1 MYNKIFLICWFTTSF
16 VISIY
21 NVYSFH
27 QTDLNNDNHHKQR
40 FDSSNYTMIKK
51 RENILTKYIDFNL
64 TILDQIS
71 SNKLPNIPCQNIT
84 DLPNSPVLMASDD
97 FIIPPLS
104 TFIINNIPSGIDNC
118 RALIFSISYMRN
130 YRDASP
136 ENIILYIMKD
146 SIGIPGNIVFKKTF
160 KQPDNGW
167 NLNVYN
173 PGSLILKINV
183 GDKDDNGK
191 EFDISSSSLFA
202 RTKLWVSFFVTLKR
216 HFSLTGFSENMVF
229 WITYN
234 KDQNKQLTELDSPY
248 KYYNTTSNYYY
259 IDINNLFNKN
269 LTKWTNAIDV
279 EKKMTFQSNT
289 LNLAWKV
296 DLLCTQ
302 TIIFIEINKTT
313 DAPTIVPTTTPI
325 PTNESIYTKPPYQ
338 EDGSSVLPIL
348 LFFFITL
355 LIVLCLTCTCY
366 LHRFIYKPVQIVNI
380 DDYLTVHKNEE
391 TIYSKYETDDGQE
404 ILFPNA
410 PSTEGVFITSKQI
423 EAEIELNQ

>member
-1 MYNKIFLICWFTTSF
+1 MANKILLICLFTTYF
-16 VISIY
+16 VVIPFTMF
-21 NVYSFH
+21 YSFS
-27 QTDLNNDNHHKQR
+27 QTDFNNDQHHHKQR

-71 SNKLPNIPCQNIT
+71 SNKLPNLPCQNIT
-84 DLPNSPVLMASDD
+84 DLPNSPVLIAADD

-130 YRDASP
+130 YRDATP
-136 ENIILYIMKD
+136 ENIVLYIMKD
-146 SIGIPGNIVFKKTF
+146 LRGIPGNTVFKKTF
-160 KQPDNGW
+160 KQPENGW

-173 PGSLILKINV
+173 PGSIILKINV

-202 RTKLWVSFFVTLKR
+202 GTRLWVSFFVTLQR

-313 DAPTIVPTTTPI
+313 DAPTIQPTTIPV
-325 PTNESIYTKPPYQ
+325 PTNESIYTKPPDK
-338 EDGSSVLPIL
+338 EVSSVLPIL

-355 LIVLCLTCTCY
+355 LIVLCLTCSCFATR
-366 LHRFIYKPVQIVNI
+366 LFYKPVQIVNI
-380 DDYLTVHKNEE
+380 DEYLVEHQNEGI
-391 TIYSKYETDDGQE
+391 IYSKYETDASKE
-404 ILFPNA
+404 ILFPNV
-410 PSTEGVFITSKQI
+410 PSTGVFISSSQI
-423 EAEIELNQ
+423 VADVELT

>member
-1 MYNKIFLICWFTTSF
+1 
-16 VISIY
+16 
-21 NVYSFH
+21 
-27 QTDLNNDNHHKQR
+27 
-40 FDSSNYTMIKK
+40 
-51 RENILTKYIDFNL
+51 
-64 TILDQIS
+64 
-71 SNKLPNIPCQNIT
+71 LPNLPCQNIT

-97 FIIPPLS
+97 FVIPPLS

-130 YRDASP
+130 YRDSIP

-146 SIGIPGNIVFKKTF
+146 SIGTPGNIIFKKTF

-183 GDKDDNGK
+183 GDKDDNNH

-202 RTKLWVSFFVTLKR
+202 GTKLWISFFVTLKR

-234 KDQNKQLTELDSPY
+234 KDQNKKLTELDSPY

-279 EKKMTFQSNT
+279 EKKMAFQSNT

-313 DAPTIVPTTTPI
+313 DAPTIGPSIV

-348 LFFFITL
+348 LFFFISL
-355 LIVLCLTCTCY
+355 LIVLCLTCTCFVT
-366 LHRFIYKPVQIVNI
+366 RFFYKPVQIINI
-380 DDYLTVHKNEE
+380 DEYLAGHQSPE
-391 TIYSKYETDDGQE
+391 TIYSKFGDAGQDIE
-404 ILFPNA
+404 FPNV
-410 PSTEGVFITSKQI
+410 PSSSEGVFISHSQI
-423 EAEIELNQ
+423 VADVELK

>member
-1 MYNKIFLICWFTTSF
+1 MSNKILVICLFTTYF
-16 VISIY
+16 VIIPFTMF
-21 NVYSFH
+21 YSFS
-27 QTDLNNDNHHKQR
+27 QTDFKNDNHQHKQR

-51 RENILTKYIDFNL
+51 RENILTKYIDYNL

-71 SNKLPNIPCQNIT
+71 QNRSPSLPSQNIT

-130 YRDASP
+130 YRDSVP

-160 KQPDNGW
+160 KQPENGW

-202 RTKLWVSFFVTLKR
+202 GTKMWVSFIVTLKR

-229 WITYN
+229 WITY

-313 DAPTIVPTTTPI
+313 DAPTIGPTTPV

-338 EDGSSVLPIL
+338 EPSSVLPIL

-355 LIVLCLTCTCY
+355 LIVLCLTCSCY
-366 LHRFIYKPVQIVNI
+366 VSRLFYKPVQIINI
-380 DDYLTVHKNEE
+380 DEYLDGHQNQE
-391 TIYSKYETDDGQE
+391 TIYSRFETDDGQE
-404 ILFPNA
+404 ISFPTV
-410 PSTEGVFITSKQI
+410 PSSEGVFISSSQI
-423 EAEIELNQ
+423 VADVELK